1 MAVAVISPGRKR
13 EFAPRQEQAV
23 DPLDQIIKGL
33 QIASTVYG
41 IKHNIDQNDLNKLQQ
56 TKLQQDLASQE
67 TLMKQQ
73 GEELAVQKDP
83 SSQESVLSRKL
94 AQKYTGQ
101 VIPETATAYDLR
113 NIIDPKKMLET
124 EASGK
129 ATLERSMQ
137 IEGAKSKA
145 QESAQAAKFA
155 QEEKMAGLKG
165 KGEAVKSK
173 MLPAASA
180 ESFASSNASL
190 QALEAANAAVQS
202 SQAPTGPFLGR
213 VSGAMGAMEL
223 GDTGKAAKTL
233 DAQLKLNAQT
243 IGKYLEG
250 GKLTDADIDR
260 YKQML
265 PNLTDS
271 PEAAQKKTQ
280 LLQTLISQKQQSELQ
295 TFGQSGYDVS
305 NIQRYQ
311 PNIGAVRSSGQQAF
325 GLPSAQA
332 AQNDFSTQA
341 QYILQQRAKSKG
353 K

>member
-1 MAVAVISPGRKR
+1 MPVSVNMPSR
-13 EFAPRQEQAV
+13 APVPQEKQTIEK
-23 DPLDQIIKGL
+23 DPLDLILKGL
-33 QIASTVYG
+33 QIASNIYG
-41 IKHNIDQNDLNKLQQ
+41 IKHGIDQNDLAKLNAERQSQALKADTEYKQQ
-56 TKLQQDLASQE
+56 QFDLAKAE
-67 TLMKQQ
+67 GGYTLDEQ
-73 GEELAVQKDP
+73 GQLA
-83 SSQESVLSRKL
+83 
-94 AQKYTGQ
+94 
-101 VIPETATAYDLR
+101 
-113 NIIDPKKMLET
+113 IDPKSYKAQQLEIQRAAAKKT
-124 EASGK
+124 AESAALDAQAK
-129 ATLERSMQ
+129 ALD
-137 IEGAKSKA
+137 IAKKSKEVM
-145 QESAQAAKFA
+145 QDK
-155 QEEKMAGLKG
+155 KG
-165 KGEAVKSK
+165 KL
-173 MLPAASA
+173 LPATSA

-223 GDTGKAAKTL
+223 GETGKAAKTL

-265 PNLTDS
+265 PSLTDS

-305 NIQRYQ
+305 NIQSYQ
-311 PNIGAVRSSGQQAF
+311 PSIGAVRSSGQQAF

>member
-1 MAVAVISPGRKR
+1 MAVSVNMPSRAPVTPQR
-13 EFAPRQEQAV
+13 EAP
-23 DPLDQIIKGL
+23 DPLDQLLKGL
-33 QIASTVYG
+33 QIASSIYG
-41 IKHNIDQNDLNKLQQ
+41 IKHGIDQNDLAKLNAERQAEALKADTDYKQ
-56 TKLQQDLASQE
+56 KQFDLAKAE
-67 TLMKQQ
+67 GGYTLDEQ
-73 GEELAVQKDP
+73 GQLA
-83 SSQESVLSRKL
+83 
-94 AQKYTGQ
+94 
-101 VIPETATAYDLR
+101 
-113 NIIDPKKMLET
+113 IDPK
-124 EASGK
+124 SY
-129 ATLERSMQ
+129 
-137 IEGAKSKA
+137 KA
-145 QESAQAAKFA
+145 QQLEIQRQAAKKSA
-155 QEEKMAGLKG
+155 ESSALDTQAKALDVAKKSKEMMQEKKG
-165 KGEAVKSK
+165 KL
-173 MLPAASA
+173 LPASSA

-223 GDTGKAAKTL
+223 GETGKAAKTL

-265 PNLTDS
+265 PSLTDS

-305 NIQRYQ
+305 NIQGYQ
-311 PNIGAVRSSGQQAF
+311 PNIGAIRSSGQQSF